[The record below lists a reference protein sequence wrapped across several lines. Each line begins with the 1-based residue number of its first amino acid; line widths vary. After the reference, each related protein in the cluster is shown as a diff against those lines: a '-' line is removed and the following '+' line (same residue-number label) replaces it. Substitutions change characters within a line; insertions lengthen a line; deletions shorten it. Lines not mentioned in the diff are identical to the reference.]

1 MRKFALLLIA
11 LFVLVSCSSK
21 APKKTENP
29 VDLYVTGVG
38 LMNTKKYDKAIEKFK
53 AIREQYPFD
62 PMALVAAVKLGDTY
76 FLKKDYVL
84 AAGTY
89 EDYFKAHPD
98 EENIP
103 YVLFRLGESYEKL
116 SPSIDRDQANTVKGI
131 ERITYL
137 RNRYPMS
144 SYSKESEPRL
154 KRFIQKLADRE
165 LYIGEFYVRTAQY
178 NASIIRLEGMLKRYP
193 KSRNADKAL
202 FYLVTAHRELGDQDE
217 SDRYLERL
225 RKEYPK
231 SIYARS
237 TIRQRKTLKMV
248 RAEEKSAAAT
258 TPGAAA
264 PRPASPGPSMLSQ
277 SGPGI
282 PVASATTSGG
292 GNAATEMPQY
302 RERKKKEIDLRPPE
316 TVPAAA
322 QASDKPAKEPP
333 AKEPVKVAAV
343 PTTKPAQTA
352 ASDEKESS
360 ENKPKAKGMDKAL
373 GFLDQKKPIDIVS
386 DTMEGFDKEKYV
398 FFKGSVVAKQDDL
411 YIYSDTMEAFMSAD
425 TNEIEKAN
433 AKGNVRIIK
442 QNRTATCKEAF
453 FDNVKA
459 EIILKGDAVVTSGRD
474 KVEGD
479 VVTYYV
485 NEDRAVVTAEKKKK
499 AKVTIYPQQK

>member
-1 MRKFALLLIA
+1 MRKCVLLLVT

-21 APKKTENP
+21 TPKKTENP
-29 VDLYVTGVG
+29 VDLYVTGVS
-38 LMNTKKYDKAIEKFK
+38 LMNTKKYDKAVEKFK

-76 FLKKDYVL
+76 FLKKEYVL
-84 AAGTY
+84 ASGTY
-89 EDYFKAHPD
+89 EDYFKAHPE

-103 YVLFRLGESYEKL
+103 YVLFRLGECYEKL
-116 SPSIDRDQANTVKGI
+116 SPSVDRDQANTVKGI

-137 RNRYPMS
+137 RNRYPTN
-144 SYSKESEPRL
+144 SYARESEPRL

-178 NASIIRLEGMLKRYP
+178 NASIIRLEDMLKRYP
-193 KSRNADKAL
+193 DSKNTDKAL
-202 FYLVTAHRELGDQDE
+202 FYLVTAHRELGDQE
-217 SDRYLERL
+217 KSDRYLERL

-231 SIYARS
+231 SLYSRS
-237 TIRQRKTLKMV
+237 TVRQRKTLKMV
-248 RAEEKSAAAT
+248 RAEEKATAAAT
-258 TPGAAA
+258 PGAT
-264 PRPASPGPSMLSQ
+264 ASHTVPFGPSMLSP
-277 SGPGI
+277 GATGI
-282 PVASATTSGG
+282 PVASATTSGT
-292 GNAATEMPQY
+292 AAADTSAVTPQY
-302 RERKKKEIDLRPPE
+302 RERKKREIDLTPPE
-316 TVPAAA
+316 TPPAA
-322 QASDKPAKEPP
+322 QVPE
-333 AKEPVKVAAV
+333 EPVNVAAV
-343 PTTKPAQTA
+343 QTAKPAQTA
-352 ASDEKESS
+352 TEEGKEPPGD
-360 ENKPKAKGMDKAL
+360 KPKPESMDKAL

-398 FFKGSVVAKQDDL
+398 FFKGSVVARQDDL

-442 QNRTATCKEAF
+442 QNRTATCEEAF
-453 FDNVKA
+453 FDNLKG
-459 EIILKGDAVVTSGRD
+459 EIILKGNAVVTSGKD

-485 NEDRAVVTAEKKKK
+485 NEDRAVVTAEKSKK